1 MALFPWSKLK
11 DIQDTESPILTGFAA
26 AVQGPG
32 VVGHDLV
39 EADVPGQVAKLALVS
54 WSETREVIIEFFLP

>member
-1 MALFPWSKLK
+1 MALFPKSNLK
-11 DIQDTESPILTGFAA
+11 DFQDTGKSLTGFAA

-39 EADVPGQVAKLALVS
+39 EADVPGQVAKPALVS
-54 WSETREVIIEFFLP
+54 